1 MLSLFIARPEHY
13 ERLLGDDG
21 ISLEELAASLREQD
35 ESVFVDDQGR
45 LCVRVRERPRHYER
59 EEVSDRDLTALF
71 NSYGIADRDLE
82 VLRGRMIVEGAWS
95 PEDVLI
101 EQGRLV
107 VYGDPD
113 LKPFTP
119 DEQDRF
125 ERRSQAVLGALREV
139 DPEAT
144 AGSSDQAYE
153 SLAHAIHIRMDNDDS
168 VTADLIRGALVKYFG
183 RASADDADRIAAL
196 INEALG

>member
-1 MLSLFIARPEHY
+1 MSFFIASPAHY
-13 ERLLGDDG
+13 ERLLGNDG
-21 ISLEELAASLREQD
+21 ISLKELAASLGEHD
-35 ESVFVDDQGR
+35 ESAFVDDQGR
-45 LCVRVRERPRHYER
+45 LCVRVRERPPDYDR
-59 EEVSDRDLTALF
+59 EDISGRDLTALF
-71 NSYGIADRDLE
+71 DSYGIADRDLE

-119 DEQDRF
+119 EEQDRF
-125 ERRSQAVLGALREV
+125 ERRYQAVLGALREV

-144 AGSSDQAYE
+144 AASADQAYE
-153 SLAHAIHIRMDNDDS
+153 SLAHAIHIRMANGDS
-168 VTADLIRGALVKYFG
+168 VTADLIRGALLRYLG
-183 RASADDADRIAAL
+183 RASAADADRITAL